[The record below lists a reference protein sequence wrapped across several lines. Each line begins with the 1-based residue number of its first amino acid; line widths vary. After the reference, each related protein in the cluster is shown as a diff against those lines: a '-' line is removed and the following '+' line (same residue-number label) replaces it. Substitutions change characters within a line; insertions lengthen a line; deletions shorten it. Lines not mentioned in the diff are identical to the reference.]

1 MGANE
6 ISKMLGE
13 KFINEADYA
22 TLVKEIRTNLLTELN
37 NLEEYK
43 QALETS
49 YTNLLSLAEA
59 EW

>member
-1 MGANE
+1 MGADE
-6 ISKMLGE
+6 IAEMLGKE
-13 KFINEADYA
+13 FINEADYA
-22 TLVKEIRTNLLTELN
+22 TLIKEIRTNLLTELN

-49 YTNLLSLAEA
+49 YTNLLQLAES